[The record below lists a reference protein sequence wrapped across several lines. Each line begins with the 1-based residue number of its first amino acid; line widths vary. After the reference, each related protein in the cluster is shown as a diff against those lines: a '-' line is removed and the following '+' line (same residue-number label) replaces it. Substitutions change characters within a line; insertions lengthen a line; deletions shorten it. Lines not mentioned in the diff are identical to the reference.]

1 MSTPAIVTENVDAWL
16 RRRRRRR
23 DLQTNE
29 TYAALA
35 LAVATALALVWA
47 NIGQI
52 LYNFYIKYL

>member
-23 DLQTNE
+23 NLQTNE

-47 NIGQI
+47 NIGHS
-52 LYNFYIKYL
+52 YHSF